1 MKMVI
6 YRKGGKTYAVK
17 ADDIRYNYK
26 LMTCI
31 MRYCGKTLIIPQENI
46 LKVQRYGKS
55 NIQRTALY

>member
-55 NIQRTALY
+55 NL